1 MRASGPNSCF
11 GLVPLRFHLPDF
23 MISFKDVAHIT
34 QGTLL
39 QYRQPQLVQHLLTD
53 SRKMGQPAGSL
64 FFAIKGAFNNGHAYV
79 PALYAQGVRQFII
92 EEIQDIP
99 GVKNPESLPI
109 AFPEANIILV
119 PNSLT
124 ALQQI
129 ATFHRQQFP
138 IPIMGITGSN
148 GKTIVKEWLA
158 QLLSPDE
165 RIAKSPRSYNSQ
177 IGVPLSVWQLNETH
191 TWGIFEAGISQPGEM
206 EKLRAVI
213 QPTLGLF
220 TNIGPAHNEGFTSLE
235 QKIQEKL
242 QLFREVSCLFY
253 CLDHTKIHAAVQ
265 TAGLPSFTWSRHQ
278 AANVQVLESRTQ
290 DDKTIIW
297 FRFAEEDH
305 TLVLPFA
312 DEASIEN
319 ILHGLAVLLWRKL
332 PIAEIQ
338 QRLHKLQPVA
348 MRLEMKEA
356 INGCYLIDDTYN
368 NDLAGLSIAL
378 DLLLN
383 QKRQGPKTLILSDLL
398 QSGLSDDTLY
408 SQVADIIKAK
418 PLDKLIGIGEKI
430 SRHRLKFDL
439 ESYFFPTTADFLA
452 HFDQNKFQHE
462 TILIKGARVF
472 EFEKIVAA
480 FQQKVHGTVL
490 EVNLD
495 ALVHN
500 LNYYRAKLQPETKV
514 MVMVKAFAYGSGSYE
529 IANLLQFHRVDYLA
543 VAYTD
548 EGVQL
553 RENGITLPIMVM
565 NPSPDSFVKIQQ
577 YHLEPEIY
585 SPEILAACLTA
596 IKNTPTVLNIH
607 IKLDTGMHRLGFTE
621 TDLPDL
627 IQKIKV
633 SPQVQV
639 VSTFSHLAGA
649 DEALHNDFSQLQI
662 TRFQHLANQLEQGLG
677 YRVLKH
683 ILNSA
688 GIVRFPE
695 YQLDMVRLGIGLYG
709 VEAAGQEQ
717 DNLQTVGS
725 LKTTVSQVKQI
736 APGDTVGYGRKGKA
750 DTGKQIA
757 TIAIGY
763 ADGYDRRFSNG
774 TGQVLIN
781 GQLALI
787 IGNVCMDMCMVDVT
801 GLDVKAGD
809 AVEIF
814 GENLNLTEMA
824 NKIGTIPYELL
835 TNVSPRVKRVF
846 FAE

>member
-1 MRASGPNSCF
+1 
-11 GLVPLRFHLPDF
+11 
-23 MISFKDVAHIT
+23 MISFADLADIT
-34 QGTLL
+34 QGSLL
-39 QYRQPQLVQHLLTD
+39 QYVQPQPVQYLLTD
-53 SRKMGQPAGSL
+53 SRKMGRPAGSL

-79 PALYAQGVRQFII
+79 SALYAQGVRQFIV

-99 GVKNPESLPI
+99 GIENAASLPI
-109 AFPEANIILV
+109 AFPEANFLQV

-129 ATFHRQQFP
+129 AASHRQRFS
-138 IPIMGITGSN
+138 IAVMGITGSN

-165 RIAKSPRSYNSQ
+165 LIAKSPRSYNSQ
-177 IGVPLSVWQLNETH
+177 IGVPLSVWQLNEMH
-191 TWGIFEAGISQPGEM
+191 TWGIFEAGISQPHEM
-206 EKLRAVI
+206 ETLRDVI
-213 QPTLGLF
+213 QPTFGLF
-220 TNIGPAHNEGFTSLE
+220 TNIGPAHNEGFASLE

-242 QLFREVSCLFY
+242 QLFQDVSCLFY
-253 CLDHTKIHAAVQ
+253 CLDHTQIHSAVQ
-265 TAGLPSFTWSRHQ
+265 AAGLPVFTWSRHQ
-278 AANVQVLESRTQ
+278 TASVQVLESRIVGN
-290 DDKTIIW
+290 KTTIR
-297 FRFAEEDH
+297 FRFAGEDH

-312 DEASIEN
+312 DEASVEN
-319 ILHGLAVLLWRKL
+319 ILHCLAVLLWRKL
-332 PIAEIQ
+332 PVAEIQ

-398 QSGLSDDTLY
+398 QSGLNDETLY
-408 SQVADIIKAK
+408 SQVADILKDK
-418 PLDKLIGIGEKI
+418 PLDKLIGIGPKI
-430 SRHRLKFDL
+430 SQHQLKFGL
-439 ESYFFPTTADFLA
+439 ESYFFSATDDFLA
-452 HFDQNKFQHE
+452 HFEPNNFQHE
-462 TILIKGARVF
+462 TILVKGARVF
-472 EFEKIVAA
+472 CFEKIVAA

-565 NPSPDSFVKIQQ
+565 NPSPDSFAKIQQ

-585 SPEILAACLTA
+585 SPEILEACLAVT
-596 IKNTPTVLNIH
+596 KNAPKVLNIH

-621 TDLPDL
+621 EDLPAL
-627 IQKIKV
+627 IQRLKF
-633 SPQVQV
+633 SSQVQV

-649 DEALHNDFSQLQI
+649 DEALHNNFSQLQI
-662 TRFQHLANQLEQGLG
+662 TRFQHMADQLEQGLG
-677 YRVLKH
+677 YKVLKH

-695 YQLDMVRLGIGLYG
+695 HQLDMVRLGIGLYG
-709 VEAAGQEQ
+709 VEASGQEQ
-717 DNLQTVGS
+717 ENLHTVGS

-781 GQLALI
+781 GQSAPI

>member
-1 MRASGPNSCF
+1 
-11 GLVPLRFHLPDF
+11 
-23 MISFKDVAHIT
+23 MISFAALADIT
-34 QGTLL
+34 QGSLL
-39 QYRQPQLVQHLLTD
+39 QYVQPQTVQYLLTD
-53 SRKMGQPAGSL
+53 SRKMGRPAGTL

-79 PALYAQGVRQFII
+79 PALYAKGVRQFIV
-92 EEIQDIP
+92 EDSHDIP
-99 GVKNPESLPI
+99 GVKSAVSLPI
-109 AFPEANIILV
+109 AFPEANFLLV
-119 PNSLT
+119 PDSLT

-129 ATFHRQQFP
+129 AAFHRQQFSVP
-138 IPIMGITGSN
+138 VMGITGSN
-148 GKTIVKEWLA
+148 GKTTVKEWLA

-206 EKLRAVI
+206 EKLRAII
-213 QPTLGLF
+213 QPTIGLF
-220 TNIGPAHNEGFTSLE
+220 TNIGPAHNEGFTSVE
-235 QKIQEKL
+235 QKIQEKI
-242 QLFREVSCLFY
+242 QLFRDVSCLFY
-253 CLDHTKIHAAVQ
+253 CPDHTAIHAAVQ
-265 TAGLPSFTWSRHQ
+265 GAGLPVFTWSRHQ
-278 AANVQVLESRTQ
+278 AADVQVLESQ
-290 DDKTIIW
+290 VQEDKTIIL
-297 FRFAEEDH
+297 FRFEVKDS

-312 DEASIEN
+312 DDASVEN
-319 ILHGLAVLLWRKL
+319 VLHCLAVLLWQKL
-332 PIAEIQ
+332 SIAEIQ
-338 QRLHKLQPVA
+338 QRLYKLQPVA

-398 QSGLSDDTLY
+398 QSGLSDETLY

-418 PLDKLIGIGEKI
+418 PLDKLIGIGQKI
-430 SRHRLKFDL
+430 SYHRLKFEL
-439 ESYFFPTTADFLA
+439 ESYFYPSTADFLA

-462 TILIKGARVF
+462 TILVKGARVF

-553 RENGITLPIMVM
+553 RESGITLPIMVM
-565 NPSPDSFVKIQQ
+565 NPSRDSFAKIQQ
-577 YHLEPEIY
+577 YHLQPEIY
-585 SPEILAACLTA
+585 SPEILAACLAVTNKA
-596 IKNTPTVLNIH
+596 AVLPIH

-621 TDLPDL
+621 EDLPAL
-627 IQKIKV
+627 IQTLKAN
-633 SPQVQV
+633 PQVQV

-662 TRFQHLANQLEQGLG
+662 TRFREMAAQLEQGLG

-695 YQLDMVRLGIGLYG
+695 HQLDMVRLGIGLYG
-709 VEAAGQEQ
+709 IEATGQEQ

-736 APGDTVGYGRKGKA
+736 EPGDTVGYGRKGKA
-750 DTGKQIA
+750 EAGKQIA

-781 GQLALI
+781 GQQAPI

-801 GLDVKAGD
+801 GLEVKAGD

-814 GENLNLTEMA
+814 GENLNLNEMA
-824 NKIGTIPYELL
+824 GKIGTIPYELL
-835 TNVSPRVKRVF
+835 TNVSTRVKRVF
-846 FAE
+846 YSA